1 MESSHNRL
9 MTLVRTLKDCCQKKE
24 DELCRQLSLNNSQ
37 YACLL
42 LFPASGT
49 VGVNELSHVIDL
61 SPSRTSRVAETLVRG
76 GFLSRRTPESDR
88 RSQLLRLTPKG
99 RRAKAAIERLTAE
112 CESRLLESLPT
123 DRIPEIQRGIEA
135 LIQAF

>member
-1 MESSHNRL
+1 MESGHNRL
-9 MTLVRTLKDCCQKKE
+9 MTLVRMLRDCCQKKE

-49 VGVNELSHVIDL
+49 VGVNELSRIINL
-61 SPSRTSRVAETLVRG
+61 SPSRTSRVAESLVRG
-76 GFLSRRTPESDR
+76 GLLSRRTPASDR

-112 CESRLLESLPT
+112 CESRLLENLSAG
-123 DRIPEIQRGIEA
+123 RVPEIQQGIEA
-135 LIQAF
+135 LIRAF

>member
-1 MESSHNRL
+1 MESGPYRL
-9 MTLVRTLKDCCQKKE
+9 MNLVRMLRDCCQRKE

-49 VGVNELSHVIDL
+49 VGVNELSRIIHL

-76 GFLSRRTPESDR
+76 GFLSRRTPASDR
-88 RSQLLRLTPKG
+88 RSQLLSLTPQG
-99 RRAKAAIERLTAE
+99 RRAKAAIERLTAG
-112 CESRLLESLPT
+112 CESRLLANLPV

-135 LIQAF
+135 LIRAF